1 MKLYDK
7 RGPKMAKTPGFKA
20 EVRQGTMCEVQCCF
34 WSKHLKPC
42 GCITRS
48 FFFFFSLKIEPNKKV
63 INWKSV
69 KIESEMLGILKSGV
83 IVSAGARKN
92 ISELKHTRGRTNSLS
107 ADINILVDE
116 TSLKI
121 VSSQSELDDPS

>member
-1 MKLYDK
+1 MLLLVKA
-7 RGPKMAKTPGFKA
+7 PKALWLHNKI
-20 EVRQGTMCEVQCCF
+20 
-34 WSKHLKPC
+34 L
-42 GCITRS
+42 
-48 FFFFFSLKIEPNKKV
+48 FFFSLKIEPNKKV